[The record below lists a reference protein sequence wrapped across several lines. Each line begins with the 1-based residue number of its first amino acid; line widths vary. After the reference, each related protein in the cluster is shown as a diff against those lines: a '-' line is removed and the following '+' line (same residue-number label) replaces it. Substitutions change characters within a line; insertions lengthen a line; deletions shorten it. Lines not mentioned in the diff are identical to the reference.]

1 MHFKHKLFYIM
12 SGGLGVLA
20 LQVFFLL
27 FAGSATAEDI
37 VKRGKYL
44 VDITGCHDCHTPMK
58 EGPEGAP
65 VPDETLLLAGHP
77 VGVPYPIWTPE
88 DLKNRNTMAMFGP
101 QLTVAAGPWGV
112 SFATNLTPDKQ
123 TGMADTDHFKW
134 TEEAFIQAIRTG
146 KHHGQPNGR
155 DILPP
160 MPWPAYKHATD
171 EDLKAI
177 WAYLETLKPI
187 KNKVPEPVPPA
198 APPAKKE

>member
-1 MHFKHKLFYIM
+1 MQSKQKLAYIV
-12 SGGLGVLA
+12 LGA
-20 LQVFFLL
+20 LLVFAWQVFPLL
-27 FAGSATAEDI
+27 IASPEAAEDL

-88 DLKNRNTMAMFGP
+88 DLKNRNILAMFGP
-101 QLTVAAGPWGV
+101 QFTVAAGPWGV
-112 SFATNLTPDKQ
+112 SFATNLTPDKE
-123 TGMADTDHFKW
+123 TGMADPDHFIW
-134 TEEAFIQAIRTG
+134 TEEAFIQSIRTG
-146 KHHGQPNGR
+146 KHEGQPNGR

-177 WAYLETLKPI
+177 WAYLKTLKP
-187 KNKVPEPVPPA
+187 N
-198 APPAKKE
+198 

>member
-1 MHFKHKLFYIM
+1 MHFKYKLFYIM

-20 LQVFFLL
+20 SQVFFLL
-27 FAGSATAEDI
+27 FAGFATAEDL

-77 VGVPYPIWTPE
+77 EGVPYPIWTPE

-101 QLTVAAGPWGV
+101 QFTVAAGPWGV
-112 SFATNLTPDKQ
+112 SFAPNLTPDKE
-123 TGMADTDHFKW
+123 TGLADPDDFIW
-134 TEEAFIQAIRTG
+134 TEEAFIQSIRTG
-146 KHHGQPNGR
+146 KHEGQPDKR
-155 DILPP
+155 DVLPP

-177 WAYLETLKPI
+177 WAYLKTLKPI
-187 KNKVPEPVPPA
+187 KNKVPKPVPPV
-198 APPAKKE
+198 APPEKKE

>member
-1 MHFKHKLFYIM
+1 MQSKQKIAYIV
-12 SGGLGVLA
+12 LGA
-20 LQVFFLL
+20 LLVFAWQVFPLL
-27 FAGSATAEDI
+27 IASPEAAEDL

-58 EGPEGAP
+58 EGPEGVP
-65 VPDETLLLAGHP
+65 VPDETLLMAGHP

-112 SFATNLTPDKQ
+112 SFATNLTPDKE
-123 TGMADTDHFKW
+123 TGMAEW

-146 KHHGQPNGR
+146 KHQGQPNGR

-160 MPWPAYKHATD
+160 MPWPAFKHATD

-177 WAYLETLKPI
+177 WAYLRSIPAI

-198 APPAKKE
+198 ASPTAKE

>member
-1 MHFKHKLFYIM
+1 MQSKQKLAYIV
-12 SGGLGVLA
+12 LGA
-20 LQVFFLL
+20 LLFFGWQVFPILI
-27 FAGSATAEDI
+27 ASPEAAEDL
-37 VKRGKYL
+37 VTHGKYL

-65 VPDETLLLAGHP
+65 VPDETMLLAGHP

-112 SFATNLTPDKQ
+112 SFAINLTPDKE

-134 TEEAFIQAIRTG
+134 TEEAFIQAMRTG

-160 MPWPAYKHATD
+160 MPWPAIKHATD

-177 WAYLETLKPI
+177 WAYLKSIPAI
-187 KNKVPEPVPPA
+187 KNQVPEPVPPA